1 VTVKESTAAQ
11 KNKSKLLVYLVDDE
25 THTVLDWAASVMH
38 SDDTYFQRGQ
48 RLARRLGAHYR
59 RDGLTEF
66 GFWTPELAAD
76 VIQSERTLELEILT
90 PLQPLDFRQQSMA
103 QQTVTFQRDRVPV
116 MQQGEFVW
124 AVVAGVK
131 PGNRNQAGSFYWL
144 RYIDAEDRL
153 HIIRDPLAYSLP
165 YGVFAPAEVY
175 DMRRLQRQR
184 KDLTY
189 FRRSAAPKGMPEAE
203 IPRVPPP
210 TNILQIHVKTAS
222 AEGTLKD

>member
-1 VTVKESTAAQ
+1 
-11 KNKSKLLVYLVDDE
+11 
-25 THTVLDWAASVMH
+25 M
-38 SDDTYFQRGQ
+38 
-48 RLARRLGAHYR
+48 
-59 RDGLTEF
+59 
-66 GFWTPELAAD
+66 
-76 VIQSERTLELEILT
+76 
-90 PLQPLDFRQQSMA
+90 
-103 QQTVTFQRDRVPV
+103 
-116 MQQGEFVW
+116 
-124 AVVAGVK
+124 VAGVK

-222 AEGTLKD
+222 AEGTLEGLTQVYQRISEKLAQRRTADPRRRNLRRLRCLWQLPAGGTHHSSPRREDTNIDHEFFAIVADDDETGTDQARSPSHYPA